1 MAHSPASHPASAPS
15 TDTALATTPRSSAP
29 AVTTHTAERPAA
41 PTRPVHASIFEAD
54 GHTYGIGMPII
65 VRFTKPVTD
74 SAPFERAATV
84 RVDGKVAAGAWY
96 WERSGASGYAVEA
109 HYRLQHFWP
118 AHSSVSVDLPI
129 KGVSAGGGRAF
140 DDSLTL
146 HMRVGAAHVSTVDAS
161 ATHPHMTVT
170 SDGRAVRTLPV
181 SLGKDSPSTAT
192 MRGTKIVEE
201 FDRVE
206 DMGGTPVPWSVRVTN
221 SGEFVHAAPWNSQI
235 GRANLSHGCT
245 NLSAAD
251 AKWFYRFSRLG
262 DVVRYPNAPGRAMP
276 VWDGLGDWNV
286 SWPEWRAGGLA
297 DGS

>member
-1 MAHSPASHPASAPS
+1 
-15 TDTALATTPRSSAP
+15 
-29 AVTTHTAERPAA
+29 
-41 PTRPVHASIFEAD
+41 VHASIFEAD

-65 VRFTKPVTD
+65 VRFTKSVTD

-221 SGEFVHAAPWNSQI
+221 SGEYVHSASWNGGNI
-235 GRANLSHGCT
+235 GQRSTSHGCT
-245 NLSAAD
+245 NLNVTD
-251 AKWFYRFSRLG
+251 AQKFFGFAQVG
-262 DVVRYPNAPGRAMP
+262 DVTVYTRTGGPTMP
-276 VWDGLGDWNV
+276 SWDGYGDWNL
-286 SWPEWRAGGLA
+286 SWTTWQAGGA
-297 DGS
+297 VKS